1 MPFDRCKK
9 KFNLFL
15 KEKIDESS
23 GVGMIQHEVLFI
35 FNRAAIVDKQNGLCA
50 MAFSYVHGLFA
61 TNFT

>member
-1 MPFDRCKK
+1 M
-9 KFNLFL
+9 
-15 KEKIDESS
+15 IDESF

-50 MAFSYVHGLFA
+50 TAFSYVHGLFA